1 MRLLK
6 SWIVAVV
13 AVVAS
18 LWLTGAYAAD
28 EGHFKTPEEAI
39 TAFMDALKKQ
49 DFEAILATTA
59 VDRMSKGF
67 DFVAQAEQIKVIM
80 PYYAMP
86 ASDPFFTSVNKAIY
100 TDEIA
105 RNIQYFTYSLMMTNN
120 PVIIDALTEG
130 TSYANPNYPTAATDM
145 FDAVQAK
152 RLSELSISKIG
163 TPLPEK
169 VNSERQQR
177 LFSQHARNFRGDAA
191 TERVVLVSFDG
202 LNFLVGFSL
211 IRYGDDWLVERV
223 TSWIAET
230 SSLAP
235 AKRITPDEFDALTR

>member
-6 SWIVAVV
+6 SWIVV
-13 AVVAS
+13 VVAS

-59 VDRMSKGF
+59 IDRMSKGF
-67 DFVAQAEQIKVIM
+67 DFVAQSEQIKLIA

-100 TDEIA
+100 TGEIA
-105 RNIQYFTYSLMMTNN
+105 RSIQYFTYSLMMMTNN
-120 PVIIDALTEG
+120 RVIVDALTEG
-130 TSYANPNYPTAATDM
+130 TSYTNPNYPTAARDM

-152 RLSELSISKIG
+152 RLSEFSISKIG
-163 TPLPEK
+163 TPSPEK
-169 VNSERQQR
+169 LNSEQQQR
-177 LFSQHARNFRGDAA
+177 LFSRHARNFRGDAA
-191 TERVVLVSFDG
+191 TERVALVSFDD

-211 IRYGDDWLVERV
+211 IRYGDDWLVERM
-223 TSWIAET
+223 TSWIAGT
-230 SSLAP
+230 HSLAP
-235 AKRITPDEFDALTR
+235 AKRVTPDEFEALIR

>member
-6 SWIVAVV
+6 FGIVAVV

-18 LWLTGAYAAD
+18 LWLTRVYAAD

-59 VDRMSKGF
+59 VDRMSSGY

-86 ASDPFFTSVNKAIY
+86 TSDPFFISVNKAIY
-100 TDEIA
+100 TAEFA
-105 RNIQYFTYSLMMTNN
+105 RSVQYFTYSLMMTNN
-120 PVIIDALTEG
+120 PVIIDALREG
-130 TSYANPNYPTAATDM
+130 HTYANPNYPTAARDM

-177 LFSQHARNFRGDAA
+177 LFSKHAKIFQGDAA
-191 TERVVLVSFDG
+191 TERVALLSFDG
-202 LNFLVGFSL
+202 LDFLVGFSL
-211 IRYGDDWLVERV
+211 IRYGDDWLVERMM
-223 TSWIAET
+223 SWIAET
-230 SSLAP
+230 SLFAP
-235 AKRITPDEFDALTR
+235 AKRITPDEFEALIR

>member
-6 SWIVAVV
+6 SWIVAAV

-18 LWLTGAYAAD
+18 LWLTEAYAAD
-28 EGHFKTPEEAI
+28 EAHFKTPEEAI
-39 TAFMDALKKQ
+39 TAFVDALKKQ
-49 DFEAILATTA
+49 DFDGILATTA

-67 DFVAQAEQIKVIM
+67 DFVAQSERIKVIA

-86 ASDPFFTSVNKAIY
+86 TTDPFFTSVNKVIY
-100 TDEIA
+100 TADIA
-105 RNIQYFTYSLMMTNN
+105 RNIQYFTYILMMANN
-120 PVIIDALTEG
+120 PVIIDALAEG
-130 TSYANPNYPTAATDM
+130 SSYANPNYPTAARDM

-177 LFSQHARNFRGDAA
+177 LFSQHARIFHGDAA
-191 TERVVLVSFDG
+191 TERVALLSFDG
-202 LNFLVGFSL
+202 LDFMVGFSL
-211 IRYGDDWLVERV
+211 IRYGDDWLVERMM
-223 TSWIAET
+223 SWIAET
-230 SSLAP
+230 SMFAP
-235 AKRITPDEFDALTR
+235 AKRITPDEFEALIR

>member
-18 LWLTGAYAAD
+18 LWLTEAYAAE

-39 TAFMDALKKQ
+39 TAFMEAVKKQ

-67 DFVAQAEQIKVIM
+67 DFVAQAERIKAIA

-86 ASDPFFTSVNKAIY
+86 TSDPFFISVNKAIY
-100 TDEIA
+100 TAQIA
-105 RNIQYFTYSLMMTNN
+105 RNTQYFIYSLMLANN
-120 PVIIDALTEG
+120 PAIIDTLLKGHT
-130 TSYANPNYPTAATDM
+130 YANPDYPTAARDM

-152 RLSELSISKIG
+152 RLSELSISRIG

-169 VNSERQQR
+169 LNSERQQR
-177 LFSQHARNFRGDAA
+177 LFSEFAKFFQGDAA
-191 TERVVLVSFDG
+191 TERVALLSFDG
-202 LNFLVGFSL
+202 RDFLVGFSL
-211 IRYGDDWLVERV
+211 IRYGDDWFVEDMVSR
-223 TSWIAET
+223 TADKSFFGG
-230 SSLAP
+230 
-235 AKRITPDEFDALTR
+235 AKRITPDEFEVLIR